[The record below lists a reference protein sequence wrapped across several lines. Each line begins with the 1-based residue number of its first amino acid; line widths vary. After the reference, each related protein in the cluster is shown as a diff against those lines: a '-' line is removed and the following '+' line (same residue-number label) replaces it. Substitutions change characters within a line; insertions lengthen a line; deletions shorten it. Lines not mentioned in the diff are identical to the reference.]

1 LGAKIVFFYDI
12 TENDFYIEKNFD
24 SIPYFNLKKINF
36 DDFILHYMKKLILPV
51 VIIGLAVMAFLAYN
65 VYAIM
70 LVPNTTFN
78 EEKVDLYIAT
88 NSSYDDV
95 KLMIKPLIKDF
106 NTFETLATQKKYPQY
121 IKFGKVVL
129 KKNMTNNE
137 LVTALRNPVLINLT
151 FNNQERIE
159 NLAGRVAKQIE
170 ADSTSLVHIM
180 TDLGF
185 LSDNGFES
193 QQAIA
198 MYLPNSYEFKW
209 NTTAEQFRDR
219 MLKEYRK
226 FWTQDRIN
234 KAKAQGLTPI
244 QATTLASIVHKET
257 VKADERPKIAGV
269 YLNRLKSGMLLQ
281 ADPTVI
287 FAKKLMDNNFSQEI
301 KRVLNAD
308 LTIDSPY
315 NTYKYSSL
323 PPGPIFMPDINAI
336 EAVIN
341 PENHDFIYFCASVT
355 NFGYHEFAR
364 NHSEHE
370 VNAAKYRAW
379 ISAQGVRR

>member
-1 LGAKIVFFYDI
+1 
-12 TENDFYIEKNFD
+12 
-24 SIPYFNLKKINF
+24 
-36 DDFILHYMKKLILPV
+36 MKKLILPV

-88 NSSYDDV
+88 NSSYEDV
-95 KLMIKPLIKDF
+95 KLMIKPLIKDL
-106 NTFETLATQKKYPQY
+106 NTFETLANQKKYPQY

-257 VKADERPKIAGV
+257 VKADERPKVAGV

>member
-1 LGAKIVFFYDI
+1 M
-12 TENDFYIEKNFD
+12 
-24 SIPYFNLKKINF
+24 KKI
-36 DDFILHYMKKLILPV
+36 ILPLA
-51 VIIGLAVMAFLAYN
+51 IIGLLIVAFLAYK
-65 VYAIM
+65 VYTIM
-70 LVPNTTFN
+70 LVPNTAFS
-78 EEKVDLYIAT
+78 EEKIDLYIPT
-88 NSSYDDV
+88 NSSYEDV
-95 KLMIKPLIKDF
+95 KIMIKPLIKNF
-106 NTFETLATQKKYPQY
+106 NTFETLANQKKYPQY
-121 IKFGKVVL
+121 IKFGKIVL
-129 KKNMTNNE
+129 KNNMSNND

-170 ADSTSLVHIM
+170 ADSTALVHAM
-180 TDLGF
+180 TDFNF
-185 LSDNGFES
+185 LSENGFEP

-226 FWTQDRIN
+226 FWTNERLN
-234 KAKAQGLTPI
+234 KAQSQGLTPI
-244 QATTLASIVHKET
+244 EASTLASIVHKET
-257 VKADERPKIAGV
+257 VKADERPKVAGV

-287 FAKKLMDNNFSQEI
+287 FSKKLMDNDFSQEI

-308 LTIDSPY
+308 LTLDSPY
-315 NTYKYSSL
+315 NTYKYSNL

-336 EAVIN
+336 DAVLT
-341 PENHDFIYFCASVT
+341 PEQHDYFYFCASVT

-379 ISAQGVRR
+379 ISAQGVKR